1 MIKSLLSISASIVE
15 DINELSVHS
24 SSLKDAQVY

>member
-1 MIKSLLSISASIVE
+1 MIKSLVSISASIVE
-15 DINELSVHS
+15 DINELSVQS